1 MAVCLQPL
9 WCRAVTRPRTLTI
22 LAAATASL
30 ALAAC
35 GGGSK
40 TAAIPSGQSG
50 EETATAAV
58 ITTPKPTPATPQVKA
73 LAAKVGTNT
82 KTKPKIPK
90 PSGTPPANLIFDD
103 VVPGSGTAAKTG
115 DKVAVDYVGV
125 SWSTGKEF
133 DSSWK
138 RKQTFPFTLGQGA
151 VIRGWD
157 QGVVGMKVGGRRMLV
172 IPPDLAYGAN
182 GSPPSIGPN
191 ETLVFVIDLRKIG

>member
-1 MAVCLQPL
+1 VADYLHSL
-9 WCRAVTRPRTLTI
+9 WCRAVTRPKNLTM
-22 LAAATASL
+22 LVATAASL

-35 GGGSK
+35 GGGTK
-40 TAAIPSGQSG
+40 TAPIPSGAPG
-50 EETATAAV
+50 EATVTSAA
-58 ITTPKPTPATPQVKA
+58 ITTPKPSPPTPAIKA
-73 LAAKVGTNT
+73 LAAQAGSDT

-90 PSGTPPANLIFDD
+90 PTGKPPTSLIEDDIVTGTGKAATSGDSVT
-103 VVPGSGTAAKTG
+103 
-115 DKVAVDYVGV
+115 VDYVGV

-138 RKQTFPFTLGQGA
+138 RKQTFPFTLGQGS

-157 QGVVGMKVGGRRMLV
+157 QGVAGMKVGGRRMLV
-172 IPPDLAYGAN
+172 IPPDLAYGAS